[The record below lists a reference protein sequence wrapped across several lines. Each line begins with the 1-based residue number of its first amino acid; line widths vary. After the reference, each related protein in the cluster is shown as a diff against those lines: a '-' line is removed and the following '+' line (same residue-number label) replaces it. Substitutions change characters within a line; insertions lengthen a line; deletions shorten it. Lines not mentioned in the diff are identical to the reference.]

1 MEEKTMFDLLMS
13 GAAAPMPRYAGPERR
28 GADSALWRWM
38 AAMLDEIDY
47 GMLLVVDEM
56 RVIHANHVARAE
68 LDNDHPL
75 QMLGQQLRVRRS
87 QDVAPLRDAVA
98 AAATRGLRRLLTL
111 GDDAHRVSVAVVPLS
126 MPSLDS
132 RPATLLVFGKR
143 RMCEELS
150 VHWFARSH
158 KLTQAE
164 AQVLKALCTGVPP
177 SEIAQ
182 RQGVAI
188 STVRTQISS
197 IRAKTGAES
206 IRNLVHQVAV
216 LPPLVGVLRD
226 ASSRALSNMRSLP
239 SRSPWQGPQT
249 SSAAH
254 C

>member
-1 MEEKTMFDLLMS
+1 MEEKTMFDLLMTC

-47 GMLLVVDEM
+47 GMLLVGDEM

-75 QMLGQQLRVRRS
+75 QMLGQQLRVRYG
-87 QDVAPLRDAVA
+87 QDMAPLREALLA
-98 AAATRGLRRLLTL
+98 ASTRGLRRLLTL
-111 GDDAHRVSVAVVPLS
+111 GDERHRISVAVVPLS
-126 MPSLDS
+126 TMSPDG

-143 RMCEELS
+143 QMCEDLS

-164 AQVLKALCTGVPP
+164 AQVLKGLCGGVPP
-177 SEIAQ
+177 AEIAQ

-197 IRAKTGAES
+197 IRAKTGAQS
-206 IRNLVHQVAV
+206 IRDLVRQVAV
-216 LPPLVGVLRD
+216 LPPLVGALRTGSRCE
-226 ASSRALSNMRSLP
+226 ASSDDAFALRA
-239 SRSPWQGPQT
+239 
-249 SSAAH
+249 
-254 C
+254 